1 VKGKISLT
9 ISYKLSVNCRLTAVV
24 IQSLRTDI
32 ERMLKRVKEIT
43 YEPQLLSPTAE
54 QKLASA
60 AAAAAGRLAC
70 YVMKLA

>member
-1 VKGKISLT
+1 
-9 ISYKLSVNCRLTAVV
+9 
-24 IQSLRTDI
+24 
-32 ERMLKRVKEIT
+32 MLKRVKEIT

>member
-1 VKGKISLT
+1 
-9 ISYKLSVNCRLTAVV
+9 
-24 IQSLRTDI
+24 
-32 ERMLKRVKEIT
+32 MLKRVKEIT

-60 AAAAAGRLAC
+60 AAGRLAC